1 MLCMCCSVRWAM
13 LTNLNISEWW
23 KGDVRN
29 SLHHLRLSF
38 SSQYCDEI
46 TTVNI
51 RAALNQ
57 VTHGHKD
64 RWLGTWHHLVF
75 DTWSIVLKLKVRTV
89 RCEAGHQHLPQHMY
103 KLAASIS
110 NDKTASLYNFFFKCI
125 SFNLHEI
132 LWWSVVCPAQ
142 MKAVKPTPKCHA
154 RGVVFEEVL
163 TIDLEDDE
171 LASDTKTKTPL
182 NRKPK

>member
-1 MLCMCCSVRWAM
+1 MLCMCCSVSWAM
-13 LTNLNISEWW
+13 LTNPNISEWW

-110 NDKTASLYNFFFKCI
+110 NDKTASLYNFFLNAFPSTCMRYYGDLLSVQRKWKR
-125 SFNLHEI
+125 SNPHQSATHEEWF
-132 LWWSVVCPAQ
+132 LRKSSRLTWRTMSLPLTQ
-142 MKAVKPTPKCHA
+142 RPKHH
-154 RGVVFEEVL
+154 
-163 TIDLEDDE
+163 
-171 LASDTKTKTPL
+171 
-182 NRKPK
+182 